1 MLYSRLA
8 ASLQAY
14 CDTPRHFV
22 LALSGGLDSRV
33 LLRLMGQY
41 LRLNPQHRCLA
52 VHVHHGLSQ
61 NADEWSQCC
70 LYWAREEGIECQV
83 ERVSLVLG
91 SRVSVEQQARERR
104 YQALKK
110 HLPAGGI
117 LLTAQHADDQL
128 ETVLLALKRGSGPA
142 GLAAMAQSTPFAGGV
157 HFRPL
162 LTSTRT
168 EIEHYGQQ
176 HQLEWVEDESNQDT
190 RYDRNFLR
198 HEVTPQLIQRWPGI
212 RKAVARSAE
221 LCGEQDALLQELL
234 HEKLQQALEADQ
246 SLSVASLGSE
256 RVGKQLIR
264 QWLGLFNVLMPSK
277 AQLDQVW
284 QAVVQAKAD
293 ANPQLCW
300 QQVQVRRFRQR
311 LYLVQQWPDIQDW
324 QQECQLGQPCR
335 LPQNLGSLTLRQ
347 AQGGQLRLPTPDEVL
362 SVRFDPEA
370 IEVKPV
376 GRVGKRK
383 LKKLFQEYGVPSW
396 NRRRTPLIYYGDQLA
411 AVAGLFVVEAFS
423 GQDCDLEWH
432 NDASDVQC

>member
-8 ASLQAY
+8 TSLQSY
-14 CDTPRHFV
+14 CDAPRHFV

-33 LLRLMGQY
+33 LLHLMGQY
-41 LRLNPQHRCLA
+41 LRLNPQHQCLA

-61 NADEWSQCC
+61 NADEWSTLCIG
-70 LYWAREEGIECQV
+70 WAQQEGIECQV
-83 ERVSLVLG
+83 ERVTLALG
-91 SRVSVEQQARERR
+91 SRVSVEQQAREQR
-104 YQALKK
+104 YQALRK
-110 HLPAGGI
+110 HVRPGDI

-142 GLAAMAQSTPFAGGV
+142 GLAAMAQSTPSAGGT
-157 HFRPL
+157 HLRPL
-162 LTSTRT
+162 LTSTRV

-198 HEVTPQLIQRWPGI
+198 HKVTPQLIQRWPGI
-212 RKAVARSAE
+212 RKAVTRSAE

-234 HEKLQQALEADQ
+234 HEKLEQAMRADQ
-246 SLSVASLGSE
+246 SLSIAELGSE
-256 RVGKQLIR
+256 RIGKQLIR
-264 QWLGLFNVLMPSK
+264 QWLGRFEVLMPSK
-277 AQLDQVW
+277 AQLEQIW
-284 QAVVQAKAD
+284 HAVVLAKPD

-300 QQVQVRRFRQR
+300 NDVQLRRYQQR
-311 LYLVQQWPDIQDW
+311 LYLVQQWPDISEWHQA
-324 QQECQLGQPCR
+324 CQLNEPCL
-335 LPQNLGSLTLRQ
+335 LPQDLGSVILQNTEH
-347 AQGGQLRLPTPDEVL
+347 GQLRLPKPGEAV

-383 LKKLFQEYGVPSW
+383 LKKLFQEYGIPSW
-396 NRRRTPLIYYGDQLA
+396 NRRRIPLIFYGDQLA